1 MRVRQLQK
9 YLLEQKCVRVGNL
22 SVCKGMRVGLD
33 AVYFF
38 KSIKALNDP
47 LSDVYSSL
55 SGSFVATL
63 DEQLKLLESLD
74 LQPLFVFQ
82 GMQPKS
88 PFPSP
93 MLMSQMATQTGLNDA
108 WAAYLKG
115 DEAVALNKFA
125 QFSQFSHLYNAH
137 NLPEDT
143 VQFLMSYLKSKGHEM
158 IRAPYLAASQLMY
171 FMQEGLIDAVVGP
184 ASTLL
189 FGVPRVILNLNLN
202 NATFEWVELEE
213 VLTLW
218 GIDREQFVDCCLLA
232 GTEHCL
238 SYPHFAQQ
246 FSFANAIEYAKQA
259 PLVKYLYQLREMYP
273 PHPVNR
279 EMNMSREKI
288 NEYVDGYCIAKSMIN
303 YPLVMTLSG
312 DVVTLPNASMT
323 NNMGTKLADLSNPAL
338 ANAKLPSDYHKIV
351 GCRLPKSVYYLM
363 SEGLLSLQLPFALA
377 LGEWVDEPSQNVD
390 SLEYRD
396 LLSDLREYQCRALG
410 LLVLKLDE
418 HFKTKQIR
426 YPRYISLMKT
436 AYPVKQPAKLLIP
449 NTCQVRSWVL
459 NSDRVDKEMK
469 RQGVSH
475 VSLEFCL
482 NWHTHE
488 GPQLLAPAT
497 TTNGAHVSSS
507 STNEFL
513 VLNTA
518 MHFMLLENL
527 GYFTSEFGGTAF
539 GKVLSTSGLNLNG
552 LLLLELMKFG
562 LFTGES
568 FEPPPD
574 CTYPPELHPKTE
586 EAKRAFTTANLAAR
600 VATLCPVKLDKRPWM
615 GRIDFDVAS
624 FNLVVKFLR
633 RSINYLTEASLAYIL
648 LSDNRFMG
656 LAESKLLCGG
666 GSIGALDNNR
676 GQTEGSKLTGLPLF
690 YNYSSF
696 LGVVVKCVLL
706 DIETT
711 MDGLGRAFPN
721 CVSLKEDLG
730 AFVVFWAKVHGL
742 LHNLSKLIQLGDILD
757 SFDSATNLVRNK
769 FERLGLDVSTL
780 AF

>member
-22 SVCKGMRVGLD
+22 SVCKGMRIGLD

-38 KSIKALNDP
+38 KSIKSLNDP

-63 DEQLKLLESLD
+63 DEHLKLLESLD

-115 DEAVALNKFA
+115 DEAVALTKFA

-171 FMQEGLIDAVVGP
+171 FMQENLIDAVVGP

-189 FGVPRVILNLNLN
+189 FGVPRVILNLNLH

-213 VLTLW
+213 VLSLW
-218 GIDREQFVDCCLLA
+218 GLDREQFVDCCLLA

-259 PLVKYLYQLREMYP
+259 PLVKYLYQLREI
-273 PHPVNR
+273 
-279 EMNMSREKI
+279 EKI

-312 DVVTLPNASMT
+312 DVLT
-323 NNMGTKLADLSNPAL
+323 DLSNPAL

-377 LGEWVDEPSQNVD
+377 LGEWVDEPTQNVD

-410 LLVLKLDE
+410 LLVLKLDD

-436 AYPVKQPAKLLIP
+436 AYPVKQQAKLLIP

-459 NSDRVDKEMK
+459 NSERVDREMK
-469 RQGVSH
+469 RQGVSQ

-497 TTNGAHVSSS
+497 TNGAHATTSSA
-507 STNEFL
+507 NEFM

-518 MHFMLLENL
+518 LHFMLLENL

-586 EAKRAFTTANLAAR
+586 EAKRAFITANLAAR
-600 VATLCPVKLDKRPWM
+600 VATLCPVRLDRRPWM

-633 RSINYLTEASLAYIL
+633 RSINYLTEASLAYML

-656 LAESKLLCGG
+656 LAE
-666 GSIGALDNNR
+666 GAA
-676 GQTEGSKLTGLPLF
+676 EGSNLTGLPLF

-711 MDGLGRAFPN
+711 MEGLGRAFPN

-730 AFVVFWAKVHGL
+730 AFVLFWAKVHGL
-742 LHNLSKLIQLGDILD
+742 LHNLSKLIQLGEILD
-757 SFDSATNLVRNK
+757 SFDSATNLVRSK
-769 FERLGLDVSTL
+769 FERLGLDVSSL
-780 AF
+780 AL